1 MPLTPQSEGEFLR
14 WYMRSVHQLLGQQ
27 KIYGQADFNSVP
39 DMPKLEYEKENTNE
53 NIDTQSTSTET

>member
-1 MPLTPQSEGEFLR
+1 MPLTPQSESDLLR

-39 DMPKLEYEKENTNE
+39 DMPKLEYEKENKDE
-53 NIDTQSTSTET
+53 SIDTESTSTKT